1 MSTQETFE
9 DLPSVETARTSFDD
23 AQLIEFIVQR
33 FHERHRVQLQELID
47 LASRVEEF
55 HGDHELCPKG
65 LAMYLS
71 IMRQELE
78 QHMYKEE
85 MVLFPMIRAGQGDM
99 AYGPISMM
107 RAEHEEHA
115 QAIKGL
121 EDRVNHLQLP
131 DNACETWRS
140 LYRGIEELIS
150 DLHTHMELEN
160 DVLFARQHQ

>member
-9 DLPSVETARTSFDD
+9 ELPSVETARKTFGDE
-23 AQLIEFIVQR
+23 QLIDFILRR
-33 FHERHRVQLQELID
+33 FHERHRAQFHELID
-47 LASRVEEF
+47 LATRVEEF
-55 HGDHELCPKG
+55 HGDHELCPRG

-85 MVLFPMIRAGQGDM
+85 MILFPMIRTGQGYM
-99 AYGPISMM
+99 AAAPISVM

-115 QAIKGL
+115 QAIRGL
-121 EDRVNHLQLP
+121 EERVNHLQLP
-131 DNACETWRS
+131 EDACRTWRS

-150 DLHTHMELEN
+150 DLHTHMEIEN